1 MRLRLNGARG
11 AALLV
16 AGAYCVARGIAYL
29 PLGSKPDV
37 LPRGLELI
45 ANPPFT
51 LEVWGGLWVVAGVLA
66 LVLAFQPRD
75 AIAWGALT
83 GMMTAW
89 GFAYVVGW
97 IESLVNGIESREWL
111 TATTY
116 LGPAAIIA
124 LLSSWHVR
132 SRRNGAG

>member
-37 LPRGLELI
+37 LPRGLEMI
-45 ANPPFT
+45 ASPPFT
-51 LEVWGGLWVVAGVLA
+51 LETWAGLWVIAGLIC

-89 GFAYVVGW
+89 GFAYLIGW
-97 IESLVNGIESREWL
+97 GESLAYGRESREWL

-116 LGPAAIIA
+116 LGPAIIIA
-124 LLSSWHVR
+124 ILSIWHTRR
-132 SRRNGAG
+132 SRAG

>member
-1 MRLRLNGARG
+1 MTLRLNGARG

-51 LEVWGGLWVVAGVLA
+51 LEVWGGLWAVAGLIC
-66 LVLAFQPRD
+66 LVLAFRVRD

-89 GFAYVVGW
+89 GVAYLIGW
-97 IESLVNGIESREWL
+97 FESLTLGVESREWL

-116 LGPAAIIA
+116 LGPAVIIS
-124 LLSSWHVR
+124 LLSIWHTRR
-132 SRRNGAG
+132 SRAR